1 MLLNRLWIGLFLI
14 ALFLGLYKL
23 LFLNDLLIFKEIV
36 EALFTSAKNAFEL
49 ALYLTGA
56 LCLWLGIMEI
66 GEKGGAVKILSKF
79 FKPFFTKLFPEI
91 PENHSAHGS
100 IMMNFSANML
110 GLDNAATPLG
120 LKAMNQLQELNPDKK
135 TASNAQIMFLV
146 LNTSGLTVIPVSI
159 LAYRT
164 AAGSNSPNEVFLPI
178 LISTFVA
185 TLVGLIGVSIRQKIN
200 LFQPI
205 ILTYLG
211 SMVLGISLLL
221 IWLYHYPQYI
231 DPVSNVGGN
240 LLLFSVICFFILLG
254 IRSKIN
260 VYDSFIE
267 GAKGGF
273 SVAIKIVPYLVA
285 ILVAI
290 GVFRASGAMDF
301 LLIGLKNLFNLI
313 GLVSTEFIDALPTAL
328 MKPFSGGAA
337 RGMMLETFNTHG
349 VDSFVAKLAATFQ
362 GSTETTFY
370 VLALYFGSVGITKT
384 RYATGYGLLADLAG
398 IITAIFMAYLF
409 YSTS

>member
-1 MLLNRLWIGLFLI
+1 
-14 ALFLGLYKL
+14 
-23 LFLNDLLIFKEIV
+23 
-36 EALFTSAKNAFEL
+36 
-49 ALYLTGA
+49 
-56 LCLWLGIMEI
+56 
-66 GEKGGAVKILSKF
+66 
-79 FKPFFTKLFPEI
+79 
-91 PENHSAHGS
+91 
-100 IMMNFSANML
+100 
-110 GLDNAATPLG
+110 
-120 LKAMNQLQELNPDKK
+120 
-135 TASNAQIMFLV
+135 MFLV

-409 YSTS
+409 YSTT